1 MGKESVV
8 STRDIEKMVN
18 TANIATKRP
27 SPKNNQIP
35 ANKYNAQLGKIT
47 KRKIFKIQL

>member
-8 STRDIEKMVN
+8 STRDIEKNEILN

-35 ANKYNAQLGKIT
+35 ANKYNAQLEK
-47 KRKIFKIQL
+47 